1 MRRLPVPDPGQPD
14 ARSATRYLLWLVR
27 NQRATIFG
35 GMVFG
40 VLWMVSQALM
50 PAVIGRTIDA
60 GITHRNSGELL
71 RWSAAVL
78 ALGATTATSGILR
91 HRNALVNFLAAGY
104 STVQVVTRQAVRL
117 GATLPKLVA
126 AGDVVAVGTSDV
138 AEIGGGLDVTARL
151 AGAIVAIIAVA
162 VIMLATSVPLGLIV
176 LVGVPIVTA
185 LTGFLLRPLH
195 ERQQHFRVRQGEL
208 TARAIDIA
216 AGLRVLRGIGG
227 EAAFAERYRSESQ
240 GLRAAA
246 VAVTRV
252 ESGLAAVEVLM
263 PGVMVAAVTFV
274 AARFALDGKLTVGEL
289 VAFYGYAAFLATP
302 LRTLME
308 AADNMT
314 RAHVAARRVVRILN
328 LSPEINDPDSTAG
341 HELPTG
347 ATLADEESGL
357 RIAPGSL
364 FAVVCADPRD
374 ADSLA
379 ARLARFEDA
388 GAPTLGGVPLAAVPV
403 TEVRK
408 RILLSRNSDRFFT
421 GTLRDELDTGG
432 RATESEI
439 GAAIDAASA
448 RDVVEALPDGL
459 ATEVVDGGRTFSGG
473 QLQRLRLARALLARR
488 EITLLVE
495 PTSAV
500 DAHTEARIAENLA
513 ALHAE
518 GRGGALA
525 SVLAGVGEGL
535 VESRLMAAAAAL
547 KVSDV
552 HKASGVPEAQLGRR
566 AGRPALREEGQET
579 GTEMEADA
587 GTAVEAD
594 AELMNQS
601 ARGCV
606 GTEIPIQASMTQ
618 TSTLSSPS
626 TSAPSLVP
634 AVTLALGSVATAVDG
649 AVPLTVAT
657 HATPLATSAA
667 SLPANGTAK
676 SPVAASATPLATSAP
691 PAGPPATSRRTTVMF
706 TTSPLLLDRAHIVA
720 YVEDGRVAAV
730 GTHRD
735 LLLSEP
741 RYAAVVTRG
750 EDE

>member
-14 ARSATRYLLWLVR
+14 ARSATRYMLWLVR
-27 NQRATIFG
+27 NQRTTIFG

-71 RWSAAVL
+71 RWSAVVL

-162 VIMLATSVPLGLIV
+162 VIMLTTSVPLGLIV

-195 ERQQHFRVRQGEL
+195 ERQQHFRAGQGEL

-227 EAAFAERYRSESQ
+227 EAAFAERYRRESQ
-240 GLRAAA
+240 ELRAAA

-263 PGVMVAAVTFV
+263 PGMIVAGVTFL

-308 AADNMT
+308 AADAMT

-328 LSPEINDPDSTAG
+328 LTPEINDPEGPAES
-341 HELPTG
+341 ELPTG
-347 ATLADEESGL
+347 AALAEDESGL
-357 RIAPGSL
+357 WIPPGSL
-364 FAVVCADPRD
+364 FAVVCADPSD

-379 ARLARFEDA
+379 ARLARFEDE
-388 GAPTLGGVPLAAVPV
+388 GAPTLGGVSLSAVPV
-403 TEVRK
+403 SEVRK
-408 RILLSRNSDRFFT
+408 RILLARNSDKFFT

-432 RATESEI
+432 RATDAEI
-439 GAAIDAASA
+439 GGAIDVASA
-448 RDVVEALPDGL
+448 RDVIEALAEGL

-473 QLQRLRLARALLARR
+473 QLQRLRLARALLADR
-488 EITLLVE
+488 EFTLLVE

-513 ALHAE
+513 ALHVRSEVGEELAP
-518 GRGGALA
+518 ALA
-525 SVLAGVGEGL
+525 LDVLVVQGAERSARSVGV
-535 VESRLMAAAAAL
+535 SQA
-547 KVSDV
+547 
-552 HKASGVPEAQLGRR
+552 
-566 AGRPALREEGQET
+566 
-579 GTEMEADA
+579 A
-587 GTAVEAD
+587 GTVAAHANEMPAIL
-594 AELMNQS
+594 AEVMAS
-601 ARGCV
+601 AG
-606 GTEIPIQASMTQ
+606 GTDG
-618 TSTLSSPS
+618 ST
-626 TSAPSLVP
+626 TSAVLPDAMDAARTSLLAAPTLPSEPTAPLAVSAPQPGSPAPDIPPASQPGSPAPLVAP
-634 AVTLALGSVATAVDG
+634 SPQAGSSAPLVAPVPQSG
-649 AVPLTVAT
+649 SPVPL
-657 HATPLATSAA
+657 
-667 SLPANGTAK
+667 
-676 SPVAASATPLATSAP
+676 
-691 PAGPPATSRRTTVMF
+691 RTTVVF
-706 TTSPLLLDRAHIVA
+706 TTSPLLLDRAHSVA

-730 GTHRD
+730 GAHRD
-735 LLLSEP
+735 LLSSEP